1 MPEISRFFGLVIYMY
16 YNDHDPPHLHAR
28 YGEHEMR
35 MEIPTA
41 RMIAGHLPAR
51 ARQLVAEWTAL
62 HRAELLDNW
71 ELARARKRLSR
82 IEPLE

>member
-1 MPEISRFFGLVIYMY
+1 VPEISRFLGVVIYMY

-28 YGEHEMR
+28 YGAYEMR
-35 MEIPTA
+35 MEIQTA
-41 RMIAGHLPAR
+41 RMITGNLPRR
-51 ARQLVAEWTAL
+51 ARQFVAEWVAL
-62 HRAELLDNW
+62 HRAELLGNW